1 MIRLETDEEKKAR
14 MAAAMVVPDL
24 VLGSAAHVWD
34 CRRCTKSHMTAEE
47 IRDHCEQT

>member
-1 MIRLETDEEKKAR
+1 MKRLEVDKEEKAR
-14 MAAAMVVPDL
+14 VVAATVVPGL

>member
-1 MIRLETDEEKKAR
+1 MRLETDEEKKAR

-24 VLGSAAHVWD
+24 VLPGSATHVWD